1 MTLHRTRW
9 RLLHTFPA
17 PGSWNMAVDEAIL
30 EATGRGEAP
39 PTLRLYSW
47 DPPCL
52 SLGYAQ
58 PNSDVDRHLL
68 SSFGWDL
75 VRRPTGGKAILHAD
89 ELTYAVIGPHA
100 EPRLAGG
107 VIESYQRLSAALLSA
122 LGLLG
127 IPAES
132 LENPGRSYQEA
143 THNPVCFEIPSHYEI
158 TYQRKKIIGSA
169 QARRQDGILQHGSLP
184 LSGDLTRITQVLAY
198 PDNANRQIAAER
210 LVTRAVTVEAALGY
224 QIEWETA
231 AQAFATAFQKVLN
244 LALDAGK
251 LTPFETQRAA
261 DLVTEKYNHP
271 GWTDRL

>member
-1 MTLHRTRW
+1 MTLTRTRW
-9 RLLHTFPA
+9 RLLHTYPA

-30 EATGRGEAP
+30 EATGRGEVP

-47 DPPCL
+47 NPPCL

-58 PNSDVDRHLL
+58 PISDVDRQLL

-75 VRRPTGGKAILHAD
+75 VRRPTGGKAILHTD

-132 LENPGRSYQEA
+132 LENPATTHQEA
-143 THNPVCFEIPSHYEI
+143 NHNPVCFEIPSHYEI
-158 TYQRKKIIGSA
+158 IYQRKKIIGSA
-169 QARRQDGILQHGSLP
+169 QARRQEGILQHGSLP
-184 LSGDLTRITQVLAY
+184 LSGDLTRITQVLVY
-198 PDNANRQIAAER
+198 PDNAYRQRAAER
-210 LVTRAVTVEAALGY
+210 LLTRAVTVETALGY

-231 AQAFATAFQKVLN
+231 AHAFKTAFQRVLD
-244 LALDAGK
+244 LDLEAGK

>member
-1 MTLHRTRW
+1 MTLNRTRW

-68 SSFGWDL
+68 SSLGWDL

-143 THNPVCFEIPSHYEI
+143 IHNPVCFEIPSHYEI

>member
-1 MTLHRTRW
+1 
-9 RLLHTFPA
+9 
-17 PGSWNMAVDEAIL
+17 MAVDEAIL
-30 EATGRGEAP
+30 EATGHGEAP

-47 DPPCL
+47 EPPCL

-58 PNSDVDRHLL
+58 PNSDVDRQLL

-75 VRRPTGGKAILHAD
+75 VRRPTGGKAILHTD

-107 VIESYQRLSAALLSA
+107 VIESYQRLSVALLSA

-132 LENPGRSYQEA
+132 LEYPASSQGAN
-143 THNPVCFEIPSHYEI
+143 HNPVCFEIPSHYEI
-158 TYQRKKIIGSA
+158 TYQSKKIIGSA
-169 QARRQDGILQHGSLP
+169 QARRQEGIIQHGSLP
-184 LSGDLTRITQVLAY
+184 LAGDLTRITQVLVY
-198 PDNANRQIAAER
+198 PDHANRQLAAER
-210 LVTRAVTVEAALGY
+210 LLTRAVTVESALGH

-244 LALDAGK
+244 LALDDEG
-251 LTPFETQRAA
+251 LTPSETERAA
-261 DLVTEKYNHP
+261 ELVKEKYHHP
-271 GWTDRL
+271 GWTDRI

>member
-1 MTLHRTRW
+1 MTLNRTRW

-58 PNSDVDRHLL
+58 PNSDVDRHFL
-68 SSFGWDL
+68 SSLGWDL

-143 THNPVCFEIPSHYEI
+143 IHNPVCFEIPSHYEI